1 MNTRVFIQK
10 SEFRNP
16 KSLTSRQMIL
26 PWNGSASTRV
36 TEIKYRT
43 GIGVAVWLDEQ
54 LGPSVCHPDARAFP
68 LSSVCFAVD
77 QGALFLFES
86 IRSISMLSR
95 SRTVR
100 PAVLMAQ
107 PDGFFSDADR
117 KLLRDK
123 EKLFPELAGKKLDP
137 SPLTGS
143 TPGLLDR
150 KKWVSRRAV

>member
-1 MNTRVFIQK
+1 
-10 SEFRNP
+10 
-16 KSLTSRQMIL
+16 
-26 PWNGSASTRV
+26 
-36 TEIKYRT
+36 
-43 GIGVAVWLDEQ
+43 
-54 LGPSVCHPDARAFP
+54 
-68 LSSVCFAVD
+68 
-77 QGALFLFES
+77 
-86 IRSISMLSR
+86 MLSR

-100 PAVLMAQ
+100 PAVLMTQ
-107 PDGFFSDADR
+107 SDGFFSDADR